1 MACPPRVRPQ
11 FGAFAFLLTFLIF
24 ASGTQSASATL
35 ASIPSLAPEAVAQNK
50 PPTMAAAERLVRASK
65 WPKAIAA
72 FESISA
78 AEPENGL
85 AWFYLSYCHHNTG
98 DLRKALEYGLKAAEF
113 PDVRATSFYNMACA
127 HSSLGE
133 IEQAT
138 ECLANAQSAGYLD
151 FDSIETDP
159 ELKNLR
165 DKVDLHLPKKHKFS
179 ILRGRNG
186 IEIPYYV
193 LLPTD
198 FDVEKEYSVAIS
210 FAQGS
215 GGKRSSD
222 WCIEKLW
229 GGKSTRA
236 DWIVVCAAAPKN
248 GWINHPSHHA
258 LEDLF
263 KKLRKD
269 YTVASNSFHLVGFGA
284 GARVATTYSGMS
296 KKYVASLTVASWD
309 SFARWDDD
317 DFKRP
322 RKIPIHQI
330 VGVEAKHLLEKVR
343 ASKAKFDQF
352 SVTTTVTECKGD
364 GFALKSLHAGKLL
377 DVVADQISLGL

>member
-1 MACPPRVRPQ
+1 MRPQ
-11 FGAFAFLLTFLIF
+11 FDVFALLLTFLIS
-24 ASGTQSASATL
+24 AAGAQTASA
-35 ASIPSLAPEAVAQNK
+35 IPAVAPGTAVASVAQSK
-50 PPTMAAAERLVRASK
+50 TPTMAAAERLVRASK
-65 WPKAIAA
+65 WPKAIVA
-72 FESISA
+72 FESITA
-78 AEPENGL
+78 ADPENGL
-85 AWFYLSYCHHNTG
+85 AWFYLAYCHHNTG
-98 DLRKALEYGLKAAEF
+98 DLRKALEYGPKAAEF
-113 PDVRATSFYNMACA
+113 PEVRATSLYNMACA

-138 ECLANAQSAGYLD
+138 ECLAKAQTAGYLD
-151 FDSIETDP
+151 FDSLETDP

-186 IEIPYYV
+186 VEIPYYV

-198 FDVEKEYSVAIS
+198 FDVEKEYSVAVS
-210 FAQGS
+210 FAQGT

-269 YTVASNSFHLVGFGA
+269 YKVASNAFHLVGFGA

-309 SFARWDDD
+309 SFARWDDG
-317 DFKRP
+317 DFKKP
-322 RKIPIHQI
+322 RKVPIHQI
-330 VGVEAKHLLEKVR
+330 VGMEAKHVLDKVR

-377 DVVADQISLGL
+377 DVIAKQVSLGFK